1 MPSDAHIP
9 ASPPSPPA
17 TAAERAQD
25 PLALPPDPA
34 EREDVA
40 ETPAVDRPEQ
50 DVRTLD
56 ADDYLPTPSPAPR
69 PTPSSIA
76 DTLSAR

>member
-50 DVRTLD
+50 DVLALD
-56 ADDYLPTPSPAPR
+56 PEDYRPQPAPPPAPR
-69 PTPSSIA
+69 STS
-76 DTLSAR
+76 